1 MALALFDLDHTL
13 LSGDSE
19 WLWVEFL
26 IARGVLDAALAT
38 RNAEL
43 ARDYQAGLATPQ
55 AFCAFFAATLAGR
68 SPAEWMPLRDAFMD
82 EVVRPRIPDAARGL
96 LLQHRRCGDV
106 LVLTSASSRFLVE
119 ATAADLGF
127 EHLIATELAQG
138 ADGRFAG
145 RTQGTLNMGEGKVT
159 RLRDWLAGR
168 CTSPP
173 DEVLAQAA
181 FYSDSIND
189 LPLLRAVGRPVAVD
203 PDPRLAQEAQA
214 RQWPVLRLPRDAFA
228 ETS

>member
-13 LSGDSE
+13 LSGDTE
-19 WLWVEFL
+19 QLWVEFL
-26 IARGVLDAALAT
+26 IGRGVLDAALAA
-38 RNAEL
+38 RNDAM
-43 ARDYQAGLATPQ
+43 ARAYQAGLAAPQ
-55 AFCAFFAATLAGR
+55 DFCAFFAETLAGR
-68 SPAEWMPLRDAFMD
+68 SPAGWAPLRDAFMD

-127 EHLIATELAQG
+127 VHLIATELAQD
-138 ADGRFAG
+138 AAGRFEG
-145 RTQGTLNMGEGKVT
+145 RTQGQLNMGEGKVV
-159 RLRDWLAGR
+159 RLRSWLAER
-168 CTSPP
+168 CDADA

-189 LPLLRAVGRPVAVD
+189 LPLLSAVGRPVAVD
-203 PDPRLAQEAQA
+203 PDARLEQEARA
-214 RQWPVLRLPRDAFA
+214 RQWPVLRLPRHTLS
-228 ETS
+228 ETP